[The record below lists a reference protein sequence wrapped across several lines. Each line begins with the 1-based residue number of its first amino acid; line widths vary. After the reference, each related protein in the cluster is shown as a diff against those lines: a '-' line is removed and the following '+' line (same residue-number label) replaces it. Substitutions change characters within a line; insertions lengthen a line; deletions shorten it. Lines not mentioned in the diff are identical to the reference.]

1 MTHPP
6 PLVPTAYRPVLRET
20 VGSTN
25 DEAKTLARDG
35 AEMGT
40 VLWALEQTS
49 GRGRSGHAW
58 SSPRGN
64 LYASMI
70 LRPAC
75 SAEEAAQLGFVTS
88 LAVGD
93 AVAELAPCCGQL
105 ACKWPNDVL
114 LGGRKVA
121 GILLES
127 EIGQDGRLTFLVVGL
142 GVNLLSA
149 PANTEFSATSIA
161 AEGASSPP
169 PETALHSFL
178 RHFDS
183 WARRWQQQGFA
194 PVREAW
200 RERAYALGGPIRA
213 RLDTATLH
221 GRFIDID
228 QQGALL
234 LETGGELRR
243 ISAGDVFPAHG

>member
-1 MTHPP
+1 MTGPP
-6 PLVPTAYRPVLRET
+6 PLVPAAYRPVLRET

-25 DEAKTLARDG
+25 DEAKALARDG
-35 AEMGT
+35 AEAGI
-40 VLWALEQTS
+40 VLWSLEQTS

-64 LYASMI
+64 LYASVI

-75 SAEEAAQLGFVTS
+75 SAEEAAQLGFVTA

-93 AVAELAPCCGQL
+93 AVAELARCRGPL

-114 LGGRKVA
+114 LGGRKIA

-127 EIGQDGRLTFLVVGL
+127 EIGRDGQVTFLIVGL
-142 GVNLLSA
+142 GVNLASA
-149 PANTEFSATSIA
+149 PSNTEFRATSIA
-161 AEGASSPP
+161 AEGVPAPP
-169 PETALHSFL
+169 PEAALDTFL
-178 RHFDS
+178 RHFDR

-194 PVREAW
+194 PVRQEW
-200 RERAYALGGPIRA
+200 RERAFALGGQIRA
-213 RLDTATLH
+213 RLETATLQ
-221 GRFIDID
+221 GRFVDID

-234 LETGGELRR
+234 LETGGEVRR
-243 ISAGDVFPAHG
+243 ISAGDVFPAR